1 MEILHIFHEQHI
13 ATKELGLLHVVSEAP
28 VSKKVVKE
36 MVNAAAVLCHQ
47 YGAGRL
53 GADGHQEGCSIYVQP
68 LPKIDKKMRAKVSL
82 WETDAGIY
90 LANPTEI
97 SMFFN
102 KNPDYC
108 SQVYLMSGVVN
119 ARFHDSLRV
128 EQNQSLDDVIQDVFN
143 TLGLLYA
150 VISEA

>member
-1 MEILHIFHEQHI
+1 MELLHIFHEQHI
-13 ATKELGLLHVVSEAP
+13 ATKEMGLLHVVSEAP
-28 VSKKVVKE
+28 VSGKVVKE
-36 MVNAAAVLCHQ
+36 MVNAAVVLYHQ

-53 GADGHQEGCSIYVQP
+53 GADGDQEGCSIYVQP
-68 LPKIDKKMRAKVSL
+68 LPKIDKKMRAEISL

-108 SQVYLMSGVVN
+108 SQVYLMSGAVN
-119 ARFHDSLRV
+119 ARFHDLLRAD
-128 EQNQSLDDVIQDVFN
+128 QNQSLDDVIQDVFN